1 MRRSYVLIKNWYS
14 LSVNILTKIITTHLT
29 IESEMICK
37 RILNGLFNVFI
48 VSDSS
53 ILSAAENTLYFM
65 SIDPVYTS
73 FIMLMTSDLLIAT
86 LSSFNYFNRLKQ
98 STGISYC
105 DITRYNFNS
114 IYSLI
119 SDKPCFIA
127 IKHKTLKLVGYLFSV
142 FSFYHSLHCLY
153 LVSFDYSI
161 FNYQIFCIS
170 LFLYICP
177 CLLIWGNKCRDE
189 ICGQNLYKNRKIG
202 IWFCPGLKKIN
213 Q

>member
-1 MRRSYVLIKNWYS
+1 
-14 LSVNILTKIITTHLT
+14 
-29 IESEMICK
+29 
-37 RILNGLFNVFI
+37 
-48 VSDSS
+48 
-53 ILSAAENTLYFM
+53 
-65 SIDPVYTS
+65 
-73 FIMLMTSDLLIAT
+73 MLMTSDLLIAT

-127 IKHKTLKLVGYLFSV
+127 IKHKTLKLVGYLFLCLF

-161 FNYQIFCIS
+161 IKFSVYLHFFIYMSLLVNLRQINAGMKYVVKIS
-170 LFLYICP
+170 I
-177 CLLIWGNKCRDE
+177 
-189 ICGQNLYKNRKIG
+189 KIG
-202 IWFCPGLKKIN
+202 IWFALL
-213 Q
+213 